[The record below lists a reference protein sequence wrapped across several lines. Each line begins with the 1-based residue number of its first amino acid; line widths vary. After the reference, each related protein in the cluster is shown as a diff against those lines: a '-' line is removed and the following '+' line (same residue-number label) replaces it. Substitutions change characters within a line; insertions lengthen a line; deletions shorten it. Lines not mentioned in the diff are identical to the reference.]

1 MGGLEWAAQTYTWTL
16 ARKSP
21 SQGKKSPHEVEK
33 EFRRLAASAR
43 DLMAKIQQISQ
54 DCLDLVENAA
64 LEAPPLVTS
73 GWTTQQRFRQYSDLH
88 AWFQMR
94 RGHYQ
99 EDGSIEEDE
108 PWWGEDG
115 MRPLELRALTETFE
129 SLADTVAAKKQAPNG
144 LRAGFTGRQTSLEW
158 LLFHIGRMASFRKCP
173 MTHVIPVARKIHEWA
188 TGESPGDEWGKRP
201 FEHVLPWIK
210 KLEWVEFGD
219 SERLPLP
226 AGKHDPEAGK
236 RRLERLKAILRP
248 QSEASVK

>member
-1 MGGLEWAAQTYTWTL
+1 
-16 ARKSP
+16 
-21 SQGKKSPHEVEK
+21 
-33 EFRRLAASAR
+33 
-43 DLMAKIQQISQ
+43 
-54 DCLDLVENAA
+54 
-64 LEAPPLVTS
+64 
-73 GWTTQQRFRQYSDLH
+73 
-88 AWFQMR
+88 
-94 RGHYQ
+94 
-99 EDGSIEEDE
+99 
-108 PWWGEDG
+108 
-115 MRPLELRALTETFE
+115 
-129 SLADTVAAKKQAPNG
+129 
-144 LRAGFTGRQTSLEW
+144 
-158 LLFHIGRMASFRKCP
+158 